1 MGMTLDQHKRL
12 GRLSYEKG
20 DHQEM
25 CRRIYEKAEIHGEQV
40 VTVVLSTD
48 MVRILDAVKRG
59 DTGNWQDL
67 FREIIGDGKPLDSMR

>member
-1 MGMTLDQHKRL
+1 MTLDQHKRL

-25 CRRIYEKAEIHGEQV
+25 CRRIYQKAEIRGEQV

-48 MVRILDAVKRG
+48 MVRILDTVKRG

-67 FREIIGDGKPLDSMR
+67 FREIVSDDKPLDSIR